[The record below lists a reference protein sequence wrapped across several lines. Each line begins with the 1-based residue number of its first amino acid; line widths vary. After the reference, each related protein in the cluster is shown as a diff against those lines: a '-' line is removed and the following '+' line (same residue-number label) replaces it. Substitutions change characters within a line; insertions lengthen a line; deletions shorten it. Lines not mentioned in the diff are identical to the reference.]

1 MIRRP
6 PRSTLFPYTTLF
18 RSDPET
24 FMDERRRN
32 SGAHRPEVIITAANV
47 AFFITRAMLALGQF
61 NYSRKGIL
69 GLGHRR
75 LFTFGSLRALLEQAG
90 YEVIEE
96 RGVPAPFPLAIGD
109 NCWSR
114 ALLKINNTLIRSSK
128 ALFGYQVCIRARAF
142 PDARH
147 LLTETIYG
155 S

>member
-69 GLGHRR
+69 GIGHRR
-75 LFTFGSLRALLEQAG
+75 LFTFKSLRALLEQAG

-96 RGVPAPFPLAIGD
+96 KGAPAPFPLAVGT
-109 NCWSR
+109 NRWSR
-114 ALLKINNTLIRSSK
+114 ALLLLNR
-128 ALFGYQVCIRARAF
+128 ALVK
-142 PDARH
+142 
-147 LLTETIYG
+147 L
-155 S
+155 